1 MFTAAKKLQTPT
13 TRSRLRLLTQGLLLV
28 LPALLVMVW
37 GLWAERNQY
46 HQIQGRVVLE
56 ARREASSDANAIAN
70 RLQTRFTEL
79 QFAAAALHG
88 PDADPAS
95 PDPKA
100 AQSLRRLMAW
110 HPGLYVV
117 NIEAPDGTVLWSTE
131 PHRQAPGLT
140 EQALTPLAS
149 NPNFLLGPSRAI
161 ARASARVLTMKYRVQ
176 DAQGR
181 TRYVVSA
188 PYRLDRLLGL
198 SQSRIPWTLAMLDV
212 RSHRV
217 LGVWK
222 QGQVDFGPKTVAS
235 AAVQVAVPGYP
246 LIVEASWPSGLV
258 RQRYWQT
265 ALMRWIFEAG
275 TILLLGLVALSV
287 RRQIRQRG
295 LDAKRQR
302 QLAEFNAMLAQVN
315 QAIARADDES
325 SLLTTL
331 CQMTVKLANLKLAW
345 IGRPGDTPSVEV
357 LAAASNAQGILGGL
371 AVAGRPGVTEGQGA
385 IGRAW
390 RDGQSVRLPIVA
402 STRSPD
408 PHAERANP
416 FDVRSMV
423 VLPIRRSGRM
433 WGVFAMYSGRAELFG
448 SIAESLLDRLA
459 SDVSGGLD
467 RMDLAER
474 ARHAALLRE
483 ALLDNAVAGI
493 ALTRGRRIV
502 DANPRFATLLGY
514 ASKAALIGQATGIL
528 YPDDSE
534 FARVK
539 SLYPD
544 LYATGSVQLTSV
556 RLRCRDGGVITCD
569 LSGGIVQDM
578 QHALAV
584 WTVVDVTA
592 RDRLQAQVE
601 HQALHD
607 TLTGLPNRRA
617 LEAHL
622 PKAVARAHRNGTAM
636 AVGMIDLDDFKPV
649 NDTWGHEAGDAL
661 LQELAKRLRAELRE
675 SDWLARLG
683 GDEFIVVIEDLDA
696 YQTTAQLARI
706 ADRLHHAVETP
717 VTVAPGQT
725 ATVGLSMGL
734 ALFPTDAEEGDALM
748 RLADAAMYQ
757 AKMHKH
763 DGTSWWRLGT
773 VSSAAPERETGFDAY
788 GRDAA
793 ALLDKARAHFA
804 EVAEHFVDTFYA
816 DLDREPHSRD
826 ILANLSTPE
835 MAALKQRQA
844 GHLRLLLAPETTLV
858 DVQQAAQHLGRS
870 HALVGVN
877 SALLV
882 HSLALYRRLLTEH
895 LNQALLPARERY
907 RILLVAERRLQDD
920 IQTQLQVGD
929 ATIGSYLDV
938 LATPLPRHGQL
949 LADVR
954 PLELAV
960 LAKLPGVLGALLMRP
975 NTLGIF
981 TVEDC
986 AGSQCEGIAATL
998 RATDSQVVIHDPADP
1013 RSSSVIAQAWR
1024 RGEIVGLASYTRD
1037 PRHAFWRE
1045 SARALGL
1052 RSVLAIPLNDAT
1064 GHVVAVLALYGA
1076 YPGQF
1081 ESAVMRQVA
1090 RGIQQRWEQI
1100 GLRCSAP
1107 AAVVTQERAEIL
1119 RQQLFAGGLRM
1130 FMQPIVDLRSGHLIK
1145 VEALARLELADGPM
1159 IAPGVFLPLL
1169 GEAELSRL
1177 FRMGLDKALGHLA
1190 QWDAQGLRIGVSV
1203 NMPPSVLRDS
1213 ECVLWV
1219 EDILRLHGIA
1229 SDRLTLELLE
1239 TQVLDSGAQDTALS
1253 QLKRL
1258 GCELAMDDLG
1268 SGYSS
1273 LLRLTSVPFDTIKID
1288 QGLLMRIRDNPLE
1301 TLGLMVT
1308 IIQMG
1313 RDLRRDVVVEGLEDA
1328 GMIEAAMLLGAQYGQ
1343 GFGLAKPMPPDQIVA
1358 WRASLQGPANPL
1370 KIRTFLG
1377 ALAYSWFQ
1385 MRGDAYGQS
1394 LTPYPVADFLHARG
1408 LQTSPAA
1415 QWHAQVHANPGDLD
1429 TARKLLDWLVAQ
1441 VQREGQHAGA

>member
-1 MFTAAKKLQTPT
+1 M
-13 TRSRLRLLTQGLLLV
+13 RLRLQLLARGLIFILPVLLV
-28 LPALLVMVW
+28 TVW

-46 HQIQGRVVLE
+46 LQIKDRVVE
-56 ARREASSDANAIAN
+56 DARRDASTDAQAIAS

-79 QFAAAALHG
+79 QFAAVALHG
-88 PDADPAS
+88 PDADLAS
-95 PDPKA
+95 PDRQA
-100 AQSLRRLMAW
+100 VQSLRHLMVW
-110 HPGLYVV
+110 HPGLYAV
-117 NIEAPDGTVLWSTE
+117 NLEAPDGAVLWSTE
-131 PHRQAPGLT
+131 VRRQAPSVAA
-140 EQALTPLAS
+140 QSLTPLAS
-149 NPNFLLGPSRAI
+149 NPNFLLGASQSVGP
-161 ARASARVLTMKYRVQ
+161 ARMHVLAMQYRVQ
-176 DAQGR
+176 DAQGQ
-181 TRYVVSA
+181 TRYVISA
-188 PYRLDRLLGL
+188 PYRLDRLLAFSGPG
-198 SQSRIPWTLAMLDV
+198 SPWELTAFDV
-212 RSHRV
+212 RNHRA
-217 LGVWK
+217 LGVW
-222 QGQVDFGPKTVAS
+222 QRGQVDFAPKAAAA
-235 AAVQVAVPGYP
+235 AAVEVAVPGYP
-246 LIVEASWPSGLV
+246 LIVGASWPSWLV
-258 RQRYWQT
+258 WHRYWRS

-275 TILLLGLVALSV
+275 TILLLGLASLSV
-287 RRQIRQRG
+287 RRQVRQRG
-295 LDAKRQR
+295 RDARRQR
-302 QLAEFNAMLAQVN
+302 QLADFNAMLAQVN
-315 QAIARADDES
+315 QTIARADDES

-331 CQMTVKLANLKLAW
+331 CQTTVEQANLKLAW
-345 IGRPGDTPSVEV
+345 IGRPGDAQGVEV
-357 LAAASNAQGILGGL
+357 LAASSKAQGRPDELTGARYPDVAAARE
-371 AVAGRPGVTEGQGA
+371 AV
-385 IGRAW
+385 GRAW
-390 RDGQSVRLPIVA
+390 RDGRSVRMPVVD
-402 STRSPD
+402 SPQSAD
-408 PHAERANP
+408 RAEPANP
-416 FDVRSMV
+416 SNIRSIA
-423 VLPIRRSGRM
+423 VLPIRRSGTM
-433 WGVFAMYSGRAELFG
+433 WGVFAMYSARAGLFG
-448 SIAESLLDRLA
+448 SMAESLLDRLA
-459 SDVSGGLD
+459 SDVSSGLD
-467 RMDLAER
+467 RIDLAQR

-483 ALLDNAVAGI
+483 VLLDNAVAGI

-502 DANPRFATLLGY
+502 DANSRFATLLGY
-514 ASKAALIGQATGIL
+514 PDKTALIGQATGIL
-528 YPDDSE
+528 YPDESE
-534 FARVK
+534 FARIK
-539 SLYPD
+539 ALYPE
-544 LYATGSVQLTSV
+544 LYAKGSVQLTSV
-556 RLRCRDGGVITCD
+556 RLRRLDGGLITCD
-569 LSGGIVQDM
+569 LSGGVVQDIK
-578 QHALAV
+578 QALAV
-584 WTVVDVTA
+584 WTIVDVTT
-592 RDRLQAQVE
+592 RDRLQAQIE
-601 HQALHD
+601 HEALHD
-607 TLTGLPNRRA
+607 PLTGLPNRRA

-622 PKAVARAHRNGTAM
+622 PKAIARAQRNGTAL

-649 NDTWGHEAGDAL
+649 NDAWGHEAGDAL
-661 LQELAKRLRAELRE
+661 LQELAKRLRAELRV
-675 SDWLARLG
+675 SDALARLG
-683 GDEFIVVIEDLDA
+683 GDEFIVVIEDLDP
-696 YQTTAQLARI
+696 YQTTAELARI
-706 ADRLHHAVETP
+706 AERLHHAVETS
-717 VTVAPGQT
+717 VSVAAGHT

-734 ALFPTDAEEGDALM
+734 ALFPADAMEGDALM

-1288 QGLLMRIRDNPLE
+1288 QGL
-1301 TLGLMVT
+1301 
-1308 IIQMG
+1308 
-1313 RDLRRDVVVEGLEDA
+1313 
-1328 GMIEAAMLLGAQYGQ
+1328 
-1343 GFGLAKPMPPDQIVA
+1343 
-1358 WRASLQGPANPL
+1358 
-1370 KIRTFLG
+1370 
-1377 ALAYSWFQ
+1377 
-1385 MRGDAYGQS
+1385 
-1394 LTPYPVADFLHARG
+1394 
-1408 LQTSPAA
+1408 
-1415 QWHAQVHANPGDLD
+1415 
-1429 TARKLLDWLVAQ
+1429 
-1441 VQREGQHAGA
+1441 